1 MHFSTVKFQT
11 IISVKV
17 LDIVAQIG
25 QNAVKIVMLAFLEK
39 LNDKS
44 WNCGAGSQQKNTAK
58 ARGGMCSESFS
69 VAIVR

>member
-44 WNCGAGSQQKNTAK
+44 
-58 ARGGMCSESFS
+58 
-69 VAIVR
+69 